1 MNVRFEEGFLN
12 SLSSKIEYI
21 AKENTSAAKRFKKEL
36 LNACNAIENMPYKHR
51 KSIYHNDESVR
62 DLVFKGYVVVY
73 LIEHDTISIFA
84 LINQEKYTQG

>member
-1 MNVRFEEGFLN
+1 MKIRFEEDFLD

-21 AKENTSAAKRFKKEL
+21 AKDNPSAAKRFKKEL
-36 LNACNAIENMPYKHR
+36 LSACCNIENMHYKHR

-73 LIEHDTISIFA
+73 LIESEMISVFA
-84 LINQEKYTQG
+84 LINQERYNQG